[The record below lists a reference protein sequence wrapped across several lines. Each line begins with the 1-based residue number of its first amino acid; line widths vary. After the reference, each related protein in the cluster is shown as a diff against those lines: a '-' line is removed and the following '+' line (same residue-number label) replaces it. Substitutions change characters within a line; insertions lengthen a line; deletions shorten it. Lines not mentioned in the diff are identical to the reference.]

1 MKINRSFHKLIAS
14 TVLAALAF
22 ASVAS
27 APSAFARG
35 AQDSAP
41 APFDVDSWEDGFPLL
56 EAKDGQN
63 LDAIWSELETREA
76 VGGALNPFADAVYLQ
91 LKTQGKLYK
100 GKPLRVRGRL
110 LRAVRTPDAGAKDA
124 QTREGFYDLW
134 ILLPDA
140 KRDPIRVL
148 TKRAPDGF
156 TVDAKLENETPYA
169 RDVKYRT
176 ETVETVG
183 VYYRASAYYAGDE
196 IYAAPTLV
204 ALDFRLVGPAA
215 KKAGLEEAEPRRL
228 DSQSAFGW
236 PYRAALC
243 LALAAAWLLVRRAVK
258 LRRAGAKRRD
268 VKLETLP
275 DKLGKFPI
283 ILAALAFAACQSSR
297 ADDAFWA
304 AATDSSPEAWAR
316 AAAEERAELVGESRA
331 IALEALARLAG
342 LLSAS
347 VLKEQ
352 AGPEFQKTTL
362 GEYAAAP
369 ADKRVEFFQSG
380 GGEEIG
386 FFVGT
391 LDKLDPIPLNEQE
404 KERAGSSEIY
414 RAQITTDAGAAITV
428 YTGAVPSFKA
438 PAAFS
443 SEGAAL
449 SRRVAGV
456 GIRFGQER
464 SEPGAEPHA
473 ALLSPRLEWIPPE
486 TPLGAAGLDLSSY
499 EDAPVYPI
507 DALEKE
513 KSPERRKEFARALR
527 WTRDDRRPFYGTLAA
542 VKRMRPGADARE
554 PLRDVVPLFNRPEEN
569 QGRLAS
575 FSGWARRVNLVLV
588 EDPDVRAAT
597 GLDRYYQ
604 IFVYTNDSQGWPLTL
619 CAPEL
624 PEGMT
629 VGGGREYRRNVDI
642 SGYFYKTWA
651 YRKSGKDAG
660 EPENIDSKEW
670 TRAPLLVGRIT
681 KAYPEE
687 EEEERAP
694 VAPGAVF
701 ATFAALACAWII
713 LRRWSQRQNAPE
725 ESRFPRRR

>member
-35 AQDSAP
+35 AQDSDS

-56 EAKDGQN
+56 EAKDGRN
-63 LDAIWSELETREA
+63 LDAIWSELERREA
-76 VGGALNPFADAVYLQ
+76 GGGALSPFADAVYLQ

-110 LRAVRTPDAGAKDA
+110 LRAVHTPDAGAEDA

-176 ETVETVG
+176 ETVETVA
-183 VYYRASAYYAGDE
+183 VYYRASAYDAGDE

-204 ALDFRLVGPAA
+204 ALDFRLVGPAS

-369 ADKRVEFFQSG
+369 ADKRVEFFQSD

-456 GIRFGQER
+456 GIRFGHER

-542 VKRMRPGADARE
+542 VKRMRPGSDPRE

-624 PEGMT
+624 PDGMT

-660 EPENIDSKEW
+660 EPENIDLKEW

>member
-35 AQDSAP
+35 AQDSDP

-63 LDAIWSELETREA
+63 LRAIWSELETREA
-76 VGGALNPFADAVYLQ
+76 GGETLSPFADAVYLQ

-110 LRAVRTPDAGAKDA
+110 LRAVRTPDAGAEDA

-156 TVDAKLENETPYA
+156 GVDAKLENATPYA

-176 ETVETVG
+176 ETVETVA
-183 VYYRASAYYAGDE
+183 VYYRASAYDAGDE

-215 KKAGLEEAEPRRL
+215 KQAAPKEADSRRSDSPR
-228 DSQSAFGW
+228 AFGW
-236 PYRAALC
+236 TFRAALC

-258 LRRAGAKRRD
+258 SRRAGAKRRD
-268 VKLETLP
+268 VKLESLP
-275 DKLGKFPI
+275 DKLDKFPI
-283 ILAALAFAACQSSR
+283 LLAALAFAAGSPAR

-304 AATDSSPEAWAR
+304 AATGSSTEAWAR
-316 AAAEERAELVGESRA
+316 AATEERAELVGESRA

-369 ADKRVEFFQSG
+369 SDKRVEFFQSD

-443 SEGAAL
+443 SEAAAL

-486 TPLGAAGLDLSSY
+486 TPLGAAGFDLSSY

-624 PEGMT
+624 PDGMT

>member
-22 ASVAS
+22 ASAVS

-35 AQDSAP
+35 AEVSDS

-63 LDAIWSELETREA
+63 LRAIWSELETREA
-76 VGGALNPFADAVYLQ
+76 GGAALSPFADAVYLQ

-100 GKPLRVRGRL
+100 GKPLSVRGRL
-110 LRAVRTPDAGAKDA
+110 LRAVRTPDSGAEDA

-176 ETVETVG
+176 ETVETVA
-183 VYYRASAYYAGDE
+183 VYYRASAYDAGDE

-204 ALDFRLVGPAA
+204 ALDFRLVGPAS

-243 LALAAAWLLVRRAVK
+243 LALAAAWLLV
-258 LRRAGAKRRD
+258 RRAGAKRRD

-369 ADKRVEFFQSG
+369 ADKRVDFFRPD

-428 YTGAVPSFKA
+428 YAGAVPSFKA

-456 GIRFGQER
+456 GIRFGRER
-464 SEPGAEPHA
+464 AEPGAEPHA
-473 ALLSPRLEWIPPE
+473 ALLSPRLEWIPTE

-542 VKRMRPGADARE
+542 VKRMPPGADARE
-554 PLRDVVPLFNRPEEN
+554 PLRDVAPLFNRPEEN

-624 PEGMT
+624 PDGMT

-694 VAPGAVF
+694 VAPGTVF
-701 ATFAALACAWII
+701 TAFAALACAWII

>member
-56 EAKDGQN
+56 EAKDGRN

-76 VGGALNPFADAVYLQ
+76 GGGALNPFADAVYLQ

-110 LRAVRTPDAGAKDA
+110 LRAVHTPDAGAKDA

-183 VYYRASAYYAGDE
+183 VYYRASAYDAGDE

-258 LRRAGAKRRD
+258 LRRAGAKRHD

-369 ADKRVEFFQSG
+369 ADKRVEFFQSD

-624 PEGMT
+624 PDGMT

>member
-27 APSAFARG
+27 VPSAFARG

-56 EAKDGQN
+56 EAKDGRN

-76 VGGALNPFADAVYLQ
+76 GGGALSPFADAVYLQ

-156 TVDAKLENETPYA
+156 TVDAKLENATPYA

-183 VYYRASAYYAGDE
+183 VYYRASAYDAGDE

-204 ALDFRLVGPAA
+204 ALDFRLVGPAS

-275 DKLGKFPI
+275 DKLDKFPI
-283 ILAALAFAACQSSR
+283 ILAALAFAACPPAR

-304 AATDSSPEAWAR
+304 AATGSSPEAWAR

-362 GEYAAAP
+362 GEYAAEP
-369 ADKRVEFFQSG
+369 SDKRVVFFQSD

-404 KERAGSSEIY
+404 KERAGLSEIY

-513 KSPERRKEFARALR
+513 KSPERRKELARALR

-542 VKRMRPGADARE
+542 VKRMRPGSDARE

-624 PEGMT
+624 PDGMT

-701 ATFAALACAWII
+701 AAFAALACAWII

>member
-1 MKINRSFHKLIAS
+1 MKINRSFHKIIAAS
-14 TVLAALAF
+14 VLAALAF
-22 ASVAS
+22 ASAVS

-35 AQDSAP
+35 VEDSDS

-56 EAKDGQN
+56 EAKDGRN
-63 LDAIWSELETREA
+63 LRAIWAELETREA
-76 VGGALNPFADAVYLQ
+76 GGAALSPFADAVYLQ

-110 LRAVRTPDAGAKDA
+110 LRAVRTPDSGAEDA

-156 TVDAKLENETPYA
+156 GVDAKLENETPYA

-176 ETVETVG
+176 ETVETVA
-183 VYYRASAYYAGDE
+183 VYYRASAYDAGDE

-215 KKAGLEEAEPRRL
+215 KQGAPEEADSRRS
-228 DSQSAFGW
+228 DSRSAFGW
-236 PYRAALC
+236 TFRAALC
-243 LALAAAWLLVRRAVK
+243 LALVLAWLLVRRAVK
-258 LRRAGAKRRD
+258 SRAVPKRRD
-268 VKLETLP
+268 VKLESLP
-275 DKLGKFPI
+275 DKLDKFPI
-283 ILAALAFAACQSSR
+283 LLAALALAAGPAAR

-369 ADKRVEFFQSG
+369 ADKRVDFFRPD

-404 KERAGSSEIY
+404 KERAGVSEIY
-414 RAQITTDAGAAITV
+414 RAQITTDAGAPITV
-428 YTGAVPSFKA
+428 YAGAVPSFRA

-443 SEGAAL
+443 SEDRAL

-464 SEPGAEPHA
+464 AEPNAEPNA
-473 ALLSPRLEWIPPE
+473 ALLSPRLEWIPIE

-542 VKRMRPGADARE
+542 VKRMPPGADPRE

-604 IFVYTNDSQGWPLTL
+604 IFLYTNDSQGWPLTL

-624 PEGMT
+624 PDGMT
-629 VGGGREYRRNVDI
+629 AGGGREYRRNVDV

-660 EPENIDSKEW
+660 ETDHIDAKEW
-670 TRAPLLVGRIT
+670 TRAPLLIGRIT

-694 VAPGAVF
+694 VAPGTVF
-701 ATFAALACAWII
+701 TVFAALACAWII
-713 LRRWSQRQNAPE
+713 LRRWSQRKNAPE